1 MSLLPFTLPFTMAVS
16 MFALPG
22 NLRIVDTVYDYVDGT
37 DVQRVTGDRMI
48 EAAVDKSG
56 GKRLEAIF
64 GGSATSGAIMITT
77 SAPLYFT
84 DAYAPGEP
92 VQQSFAMYDGI
103 NYRIAGVDSWKDQI
117 GVNVYLGNRHIT
129 QEIV

>member
-1 MSLLPFTLPFTMAVS
+1 MAVS

-22 NLRIVDTVYDYVDGT
+22 KLRIVDTVYEYADGK
-37 DVQRVTGDRMI
+37 DVQRVTGERMI

-64 GGSATSGAIMITT
+64 GGSATGGAIMITT
-77 SAPLYFT
+77 TEPLYFT

-92 VQQSFAMYDGI
+92 SKQSFVMYDGI
-103 NYRIAGVDSWKDQI
+103 NYRIAGIDSWKDQL
-117 GVNVYLGNRHIT
+117 GVNVYLANRHIT
-129 QEIV
+129 QDVI